1 MSKNKHLTLD
11 DRYSI
16 EHGLNKRLSFKAIG
30 AEIDKDCTTVSKE
43 IRSHIVFEKK
53 GAPYRPFNDCLN
65 RIQHAA
71 II

>member
-16 EHGLNKRLSFKAIG
+16 ECGLNKRLSFKAIG
-30 AEIDKDCTTVSKE
+30 AKIDKDCTTVSKE

-65 RIQHAA
+65 RMQHTA